1 MSGSTLAEFALPCDL
16 GHVWSVFW
24 RDDTFYKDFLVKQG
38 DIDIVLGRWESA
50 GGAAG
55 SFTRSVE
62 CSHPVKV
69 SFPGTPSHTR
79 CFRRQS
85 MKFERDPASTRAG
98 SSLILQEDMRFEGIP
113 YSDFFTV
120 QTVWRCV
127 EPAVSGRG
135 GAHGGAFA
143 LDPEA
148 GRCQAVEVS
157 VAVGVHF
164 VKSTWLKG
172 TISSN
177 TEAECKEALSLWRSS
192 ASAHL
197 EAAPHSTAHHSPL
210 DLSAGGLPAWCT
222 VDPLPAPLLKTPRTA
237 LPAALSGAHDED
249 PGAMTGMDGGPAGS
263 ETGPEA
269 GHSSGGALRV
279 GGRAHSGGH
288 HHGASHASLASHA
301 SHASHGSLGGGGGGC
316 FGSAHGSGLW
326 SPSGE
331 RGSCASLT
339 SYGSAKSSGSGSGEQ
354 SSDGQGL
361 ESDLF
366 FDAEAPGQ
374 HHGLGGPESSPG
386 LDSWSDSEASEA
398 CDRSGQPGFS
408 SEGESNASDAGSI
421 DALLGDATAT
431 ATPAAAAAAA

>member
-279 GGRAHSGGH
+279 AAATITAPLTLLSPHMPLTPRTGH
-288 HHGASHASLASHA
+288 
-301 SHASHGSLGGGGGGC
+301 
-316 FGSAHGSGLW
+316 W
-326 SPSGE
+326 
-331 RGSCASLT
+331 
-339 SYGSAKSSGSGSGEQ
+339 
-354 SSDGQGL
+354 
-361 ESDLF
+361 
-366 FDAEAPGQ
+366 
-374 HHGLGGPESSPG
+374 
-386 LDSWSDSEASEA
+386 
-398 CDRSGQPGFS
+398 
-408 SEGESNASDAGSI
+408 
-421 DALLGDATAT
+421 
-431 ATPAAAAAAA
+431 AAAAAGALGRRTGRGCGRRPGSGGAARASRATGALKARGRAPASKAATAKGSSRTCSSTPRRQASTTALAAPSRAPGWTAGPTPRPPRHVIAQGSRVSARKANPTPRTRAA